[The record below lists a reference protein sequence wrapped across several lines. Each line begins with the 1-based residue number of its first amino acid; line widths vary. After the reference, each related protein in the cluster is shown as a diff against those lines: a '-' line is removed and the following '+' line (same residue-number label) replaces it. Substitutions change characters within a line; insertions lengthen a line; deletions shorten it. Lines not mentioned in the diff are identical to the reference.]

1 MVLAAWA
8 VLGGTIASA
17 QPFAY
22 VANYDSDNVSVI
34 DTATNTVV
42 DTVGVGDE
50 PRGIAI
56 TPDGSRAYVTNYGSD
71 NVSVI
76 DTATNTV
83 MATVVV
89 GSYPDGI
96 AITPDGSR
104 AYVVF
109 DPNNLSVIDTAT
121 NTVVATVGVGSDP
134 GGIAITPDGSRA
146 YVANELSSNVS
157 VIDTATNTVVATV
170 EVGSWPIGIAI
181 TPDGSRV
188 YVANYSYTHN
198 NVSVI
203 DTATNTVVSTVGVGG
218 NPIGIAIT
226 PDGSRAYVT
235 NIFTDN
241 VSVIDTATNTVVGTV
256 GVGVGPFGIAIT
268 PESAGFSDDFTTDT
282 TGDYTQSGSG
292 TLAWDGTNE
301 RACVTTTGGTD
312 LSFSHDLPAAT
323 EGAFSI
329 DLRTLARTGPVGE
342 IELRLYENTTTYY
355 KIINRNGG
363 TKTGGINKFINGV
376 RVDKAWF
383 SQKYAQGKDYTIRV
397 EFTPSSTVVRAFGQT
412 LTINSDNSP
421 ITVRSFTLKT
431 KKQNACYDNIE
442 YRAEGSGSSG
452 SSSSSSSSSSAP
464 SGDFTDRFDTDTTG
478 DYAQSGN
485 GAFIYDSVN
494 HRACVATR
502 RTTDLSFSHDLPAA
516 AEATFSVDVRT
527 LEKTGRIGE
536 IELRLYE
543 NANTFYKII
552 NRSGGT
558 RTGGINKFV
567 NGVRVDKAWFSKQY
581 EQGKDYSISVNFSAG
596 ITRVEAFGQVLTI
609 GSDRTPITVN
619 LFRIKTKHQNACYD
633 NIEYN
638 IGVAME

>member
-1 MVLAAWA
+1 M
-8 VLGGTIASA
+8 GS
-17 QPFAY
+17 
-22 VANYDSDNVSVI
+22 
-34 DTATNTVV
+34 
-42 DTVGVGDE
+42 E

-56 TPDGSRAYVTNYGSD
+56 TPDGSHAYVTNYGSD

-83 MATVVV
+83 
-89 GSYPDGI
+89 
-96 AITPDGSR
+96 
-104 AYVVF
+104 
-109 DPNNLSVIDTAT
+109 
-121 NTVVATVGVGSDP
+121 VATVGVGSEP
-134 GGIAITPDGSRA
+134 RGIAIMPDGSRA
-146 YVANELSSNVS
+146 YVANV
-157 VIDTATNTVVATV
+157 
-170 EVGSWPIGIAI
+170 
-181 TPDGSRV
+181 R
-188 YVANYSYTHN
+188 
-198 NVSVI
+198 
-203 DTATNTVVSTVGVGG
+203 ST
-218 NPIGIAIT
+218 
-226 PDGSRAYVT
+226 
-235 NIFTDN
+235 N